1 MVKRMMCV
9 GLVMTLAA
17 CTESAVDREE
27 EGAALMEL
35 SREWSALVASGNLEA
50 GMNFWADDALMLPP
64 DMPILDGRAAI
75 REYVESA
82 AELPGFQ
89 ISWEPL
95 SVHVSESGDMA
106 YMIER
111 NVTELDDAD
120 GNRLTMHGKV
130 VTVWRKDSEGNWR
143 NVVDMWNAAPPPA
156 E

>member
-1 MVKRMMCV
+1 
-9 GLVMTLAA
+9 
-17 CTESAVDREE
+17 
-27 EGAALMEL
+27 
-35 SREWSALVASGNLEA
+35 
-50 GMNFWADDALMLPP
+50 MLPP

-111 NVTELDDAD
+111 NVTELDDAN